1 MFYQRNQRGVYILRG
16 MEVIAL
22 SGDAYATEDELYKVC
37 HRDNRYLTYSAF
49 REDLHYLLKEKYLY
63 LEGRRLYTTLLWRYE
78 QSAAKNLTHILKAPF
93 LCKAQLPEKLEV
105 NDVQLTE
112 EQRSAVE
119 LALSNR
125 LSLIL
130 GGAGSGKT
138 TLVRAIMDR
147 RPSQHGWVLCAPTG
161 KAARNLTDRTGF
173 QARTVHSALGMR
185 PDEDFLSPIA
195 WAHTD
200 LVIVDEASMM
210 TIEMLAGMLCRA
222 PDYCRIVL
230 LGDPN
235 QLLSVGAGNV
245 IPDLLELGVPS
256 CRLECSHRQSEA
268 SAGLTRN
275 VTQFPKLLRAADL
288 SFDDSF
294 QMRLLPDPD
303 IQGAVCEE
311 AAKRYLAGESVQ
323 LLSPFNTA
331 TELSVAALNR
341 VLQPRVNPHAED
353 TPHVAMKKGPAFWNG
368 DRVMITKNDRDR
380 GCYNGDIGRL
390 FVYPRSDESPRY
402 SVLLSDGR
410 FPTWETSDG
419 LRHLT
424 LAYAITVHKSQ
435 GSEYDTVLMP
445 VARKFSSMMIRN
457 LLYTAI
463 SRAKKQV
470 ILFGELET
478 LDTAMQCVPRKRR
491 SMLVPKTRMALRNA
505 A

>member
-1 MFYQRNQRGVYILRG
+1 MFYQKDKRGVYILRT
-16 MEVIAL
+16 MADISL
-22 SGDAYATEDELYKVC
+22 NGDAYTTEDELYKVC
-37 HRDNRYLTYSAF
+37 RRENRYLTYYAF
-49 REDLHYLLKEKYLY
+49 LEDLHYLLKEKYLY

-78 QSAAKNLTHILKAPF
+78 QSAAQNLAHILKAPF
-93 LCKAQLPEKLEV
+93 LGKAQILEKLKV
-105 NDVQLTE
+105 NGVQLTE

-119 LALSNR
+119 LALSSR

-138 TLVRAIMDR
+138 TLVRAIMDH
-147 RPSQHGWVLCAPTG
+147 RPSQNGWVLCSPTG
-161 KAARNLTDRTGF
+161 KAAQNLTDRTDF

-195 WAHTD
+195 WAHID

-210 TIEMLAGMLCRA
+210 TLEMLAGILCRA
-222 PDYCRIVL
+222 PGYCRIVL

-245 IPDLLELGVPS
+245 IPDLLKLGVPS
-256 CRLECSHRQSEA
+256 YRLECSHRQSEA
-268 SAGLTRN
+268 SAALTRN

-294 QMRLLPDPD
+294 QMHPLPEPN

-331 TELSVAALNR
+331 TKLSVAALNR
-341 VLQPRVNPHAED
+341 TLQPRVNPHTED
-353 TPHVAMKKGPAFWNG
+353 KPSVAMKKEPVFWNG

-380 GCYNGDIGRL
+380 DCYNGDIGRL
-390 FVYPRSDESPRY
+390 FVHSEADEDPRY
-402 SVLLSDGR
+402 SVLLPDGR
-410 FPTWETSDG
+410 FPTWVTDDG

-424 LAYAITVHKSQ
+424 LAYAVTVHKSQ

-445 VARKFSSMMIRN
+445 VSKQMQSMMVRN

-463 SRAKKQV
+463 SRARKQV
-470 ILFGELET
+470 ILFGELEA
-478 LDTAMQCVPRKRR
+478 LDTAMQCVPRKRQ
-491 SMLVPKTRMALRNA
+491 SMLIQKTRMALQA
-505 A
+505 AA

>member
-1 MFYQRNQRGVYILRG
+1 M
-16 MEVIAL
+16 
-22 SGDAYATEDELYKVC
+22 
-37 HRDNRYLTYSAF
+37 
-49 REDLHYLLKEKYLY
+49 
-63 LEGRRLYTTLLWRYE
+63 
-78 QSAAKNLTHILKAPF
+78 
-93 LCKAQLPEKLEV
+93 
-105 NDVQLTE
+105 
-112 EQRSAVE
+112 
-119 LALSNR
+119 
-125 LSLIL
+125 
-130 GGAGSGKT
+130 
-138 TLVRAIMDR
+138 
-147 RPSQHGWVLCAPTG
+147 
-161 KAARNLTDRTGF
+161 
-173 QARTVHSALGMR
+173 
-185 PDEDFLSPIA
+185 
-195 WAHTD
+195 
-200 LVIVDEASMM
+200 
-210 TIEMLAGMLCRA
+210 
-222 PDYCRIVL
+222 
-230 LGDPN
+230 
-235 QLLSVGAGNV
+235 
-245 IPDLLELGVPS
+245 
-256 CRLECSHRQSEA
+256 
-268 SAGLTRN
+268 
-275 VTQFPKLLRAADL
+275 TQFPKLLRAADL

-470 ILFGELET
+470 ILFGEPEA